1 MDNLTSKHYELVSGI
16 NFSKGNIVSMFN
28 VFTIDILTSVRRND
42 IKKLN
47 AILTT
52 IELFR
57 LDISRYFLNKELIN
71 MFKRNIEN
79 SIEYINNSSEFLIW
93 EIMLK
98 KEEKI
103 DFIVLDI
110 PRKLISEGRRL
121 MIPKILK
128 GSFVIDEEEYN
139 EILDELRE

>member
-1 MDNLTSKHYELVSGI
+1 MKVLSGRG
-16 NFSKGNIVSMFN
+16 SH
-28 VFTIDILTSVRRND
+28 
-42 IKKLN
+42 
-47 AILTT
+47 
-52 IELFR
+52 
-57 LDISRYFLNKELIN
+57 KELIN

-121 MIPKILK
+121 MIPKTLK
-128 GSFVIDEEEYN
+128 GSFVIDEGEYN